1 MQVSLQLHGVQVP
14 HEQGVQV
21 VGGHS
26 QVHGSQVQGVQ
37 VVQVQGVQLSQQ
49 LLQPQ
54 LQVSPQLQVQSSVVS
69 PRTANRLESAR
80 MKEEEHLPEARYEWQ
95 ELHIGNLVDMF
106 SGVGPCLIV
115 CPSRLRVRQKHLHSR
130 KKTAIMCIFA

>member
-1 MQVSLQLHGVQVP
+1 MQVSLQLHGAQV
-14 HEQGVQV
+14 QGVQV
-21 VGGHS
+21 AGGHS

-37 VVQVQGVQLSQQ
+37 TGVQVQGVQLSQQ

-54 LQVSPQLQVQSSVVS
+54 LQVSLQLQVQSSVVS
-69 PRTANRLESAR
+69 PRTANRLESAL
-80 MKEEEHLPEARYEWQ
+80 MKEEEHLPEVRYEWQ

-115 CPSRLRVRQKHLHSR
+115 CPRRLRVRQKHLHSG

>member
-1 MQVSLQLHGVQVP
+1 MSLQLHGAQV
-14 HEQGVQV
+14 QGVQV

-37 VVQVQGVQLSQQ
+37 TGVQVQGVQLSQQ

-54 LQVSPQLQVQSSVVS
+54 LQVSLQLQVQSSVVS

-115 CPSRLRVRQKHLHSR
+115 CPRCLRVRQKHLLSEE
-130 KKTAIMCIFA
+130 KTAIMCIFA

>member
-1 MQVSLQLHGVQVP
+1 M
-14 HEQGVQV
+14 QGVQV

-26 QVHGSQVQGVQ
+26 QAHGSQVQGVQ
-37 VVQVQGVQLSQQ
+37 TGVQVQGVQLSRQ

-54 LQVSPQLQVQSSVVS
+54 LQVSLQLQVQSSVVS

-115 CPSRLRVRQKHLHSR
+115 CPRCLRVRQKHLLSEE
-130 KKTAIMCIFA
+130 KTAIMCIFA

>member
-1 MQVSLQLHGVQVP
+1 MSLQLHGAQV
-14 HEQGVQV
+14 QGVQV

-26 QVHGSQVQGVQ
+26 QAHGSQVQGVQ
-37 VVQVQGVQLSQQ
+37 TGVQVQGVQLSQQ

-54 LQVSPQLQVQSSVVS
+54 LHVSPQLQVQSSVVS

-115 CPSRLRVRQKHLHSR
+115 CPPHRLLVRQKHLHSG

>member
-1 MQVSLQLHGVQVP
+1 MQVSLQLHGAQV
-14 HEQGVQV
+14 QGVQV

-26 QVHGSQVQGVQ
+26 QVHGSQVQR
-37 VVQVQGVQLSQQ
+37 VQVQGVQLSQQ

-80 MKEEEHLPEARYEWQ
+80 MKEEAHLPEARYEWQ

-115 CPSRLRVRQKHLHSR
+115 CPRCLRVRQKHLLSEE
-130 KKTAIMCIFA
+130 KTAIMCIFA

>member
-1 MQVSLQLHGVQVP
+1 MQVSLQLHGSQV
-14 HEQGVQV
+14 QGVQV

-37 VVQVQGVQLSQQ
+37 TGVQVQGVQLSQQ

-54 LQVSPQLQVQSSVVS
+54 LQVSLQLQVQSSVVS

-115 CPSRLRVRQKHLHSR
+115 CPRRLLVRQKHLLSEE
-130 KKTAIMCIFA
+130 KTAIMCIFA

>member
-1 MQVSLQLHGVQVP
+1 MQVSLQLHGAQV
-14 HEQGVQV
+14 QGVQV

-26 QVHGSQVQGVQ
+26 QAHGSQVQGVQ
-37 VVQVQGVQLSQQ
+37 TGVQVQGVQLSQQ

-54 LQVSPQLQVQSSVVS
+54 LQVSLQLQVQSSVVS

-95 ELHIGNLVDMF
+95 ELHMGNLVDMF

-115 CPSRLRVRQKHLHSR
+115 CPRCLRVRQKHLLSEE
-130 KKTAIMCIFA
+130 KTAIMCIFA

>member
-1 MQVSLQLHGVQVP
+1 MQVSLQLHGAQV
-14 HEQGVQV
+14 QGVQV

-26 QVHGSQVQGVQ
+26 QAHGSQVQGVQ
-37 VVQVQGVQLSQQ
+37 TGVQVQGVQLSRQ

-54 LQVSPQLQVQSSVVS
+54 LQVSLQLQVQSSVVS

-115 CPSRLRVRQKHLHSR
+115 CPRCLRVRQKHLLSEE
-130 KKTAIMCIFA
+130 KTAIMCIFA

>member
-1 MQVSLQLHGVQVP
+1 MQVSLQLHGAQV
-14 HEQGVQV
+14 QGVQV

-37 VVQVQGVQLSQQ
+37 TGVQVQGVQLSQQ

-54 LQVSPQLQVQSSVVS
+54 LHVSPQLQVQSSVVS

-115 CPSRLRVRQKHLHSR
+115 CPRCLRVRQKHLLSEE
-130 KKTAIMCIFA
+130 KTAIMCIFA

>member
-1 MQVSLQLHGVQVP
+1 MQVSLQLHGAQV
-14 HEQGVQV
+14 QGVQV

-37 VVQVQGVQLSQQ
+37 TGVQVQGVQLSQQ

-115 CPSRLRVRQKHLHSR
+115 CPRRLRVRQKHLLSEE
-130 KKTAIMCIFA
+130 KTAIMCIFA

>member
-1 MQVSLQLHGVQVP
+1 MQV
-14 HEQGVQV
+14 QGVQV

-26 QVHGSQVQGVQ
+26 QAHGSQVQG
-37 VVQVQGVQLSQQ
+37 VQVQGVQLSQQ
-49 LLQPQ
+49 LHPQ
-54 LQVSPQLQVQSSVVS
+54 LQVSLQLQVQSSVVS

-115 CPSRLRVRQKHLHSR
+115 CPRCLRVRQKHLLSEE
-130 KKTAIMCIFA
+130 KTAIMCIFA

>member
-1 MQVSLQLHGVQVP
+1 MQVSLQLHGVQV
-14 HEQGVQV
+14 QGVQV

-26 QVHGSQVQGVQ
+26 QAHGSQVQG
-37 VVQVQGVQLSQQ
+37 VQVQGVQLSQQ
-49 LLQPQ
+49 LHPQ
-54 LQVSPQLQVQSSVVS
+54 LQVSLQLQVQSSVVS

-115 CPSRLRVRQKHLHSR
+115 CPRCLRVRQKHLLSEE
-130 KKTAIMCIFA
+130 KTAIMCIFA

>member
-1 MQVSLQLHGVQVP
+1 MQVSLQLHGAQV
-14 HEQGVQV
+14 QGVQV

-26 QVHGSQVQGVQ
+26 QAHGS
-37 VVQVQGVQLSQQ
+37 QVQGVQLSQQ

-115 CPSRLRVRQKHLHSR
+115 CPRCLRVRQKHLLSEE
-130 KKTAIMCIFA
+130 KTAIMCIFA

>member
-1 MQVSLQLHGVQVP
+1 MSLQLHGAQV
-14 HEQGVQV
+14 QGVQV

-26 QVHGSQVQGVQ
+26 QVQGAQ
-37 VVQVQGVQLSQQ
+37 TGVQVQGVQLSQQ

-54 LQVSPQLQVQSSVVS
+54 LQVSLQLQVQSSVVS

-115 CPSRLRVRQKHLHSR
+115 CPRCLRVRQKHLLSEE
-130 KKTAIMCIFA
+130 KTAIMCIFA

>member
-1 MQVSLQLHGVQVP
+1 MQVSLQLHGAQV
-14 HEQGVQV
+14 QGVQV

-26 QVHGSQVQGVQ
+26 QAHGS
-37 VVQVQGVQLSQQ
+37 QVQGVQLSQQ

-80 MKEEEHLPEARYEWQ
+80 MKEEAHLPEARYEWQ

-130 KKTAIMCIFA
+130 EKTAIMCIFA

>member
-1 MQVSLQLHGVQVP
+1 M
-14 HEQGVQV
+14 QGVQV

-26 QVHGSQVQGVQ
+26 QAHGS
-37 VVQVQGVQLSQQ
+37 QVQGVQLSQQ

-54 LQVSPQLQVQSSVVS
+54 LQVSLQLQVQSSVVS

-115 CPSRLRVRQKHLHSR
+115 CPRCLRVRQKHLLSEE
-130 KKTAIMCIFA
+130 KTAIMCIFA

>member
-1 MQVSLQLHGVQVP
+1 MQVSLQLHGAQV
-14 HEQGVQV
+14 QGVQV

-37 VVQVQGVQLSQQ
+37 VQGVQLSQQ

-54 LQVSPQLQVQSSVVS
+54 LQVSLQLQVQSSVVS

-115 CPSRLRVRQKHLHSR
+115 CPRCLRVRQKHLLSEE
-130 KKTAIMCIFA
+130 KTAIMCIFA

>member
-14 HEQGVQV
+14 HEQGVQD

-26 QVHGSQVQGVQ
+26 QAHGSQVQG
-37 VVQVQGVQLSQQ
+37 VQVQGVQLSQQ
-49 LLQPQ
+49 LHPQ
-54 LQVSPQLQVQSSVVS
+54 LQVSLQLQVQSSVVS

-115 CPSRLRVRQKHLHSR
+115 CPRCLRVRQKHLLSEE
-130 KKTAIMCIFA
+130 KTAIMCIFA

>member
-1 MQVSLQLHGVQVP
+1 MSLQLHGAQV
-14 HEQGVQV
+14 QGVQV

-26 QVHGSQVQGVQ
+26 QAHGSQVQGVQ
-37 VVQVQGVQLSQQ
+37 TGVQVQGVQLSQQ

-115 CPSRLRVRQKHLHSR
+115 CPRCLRVRQKHLLSGE
-130 KKTAIMCIFA
+130 KTAIMCIFA

>member
-1 MQVSLQLHGVQVP
+1 MQV
-14 HEQGVQV
+14 QGVQV

-26 QVHGSQVQGVQ
+26 QAHGSQVQG
-37 VVQVQGVQLSQQ
+37 VQVQGVQLSQQ
-49 LLQPQ
+49 LHPQ
-54 LQVSPQLQVQSSVVS
+54 LQVSLQLQVQSSVVS

-115 CPSRLRVRQKHLHSR
+115 CPRRLRVRQKHLHSG

>member
-1 MQVSLQLHGVQVP
+1 MSLQLHGAQV
-14 HEQGVQV
+14 HGVQV

-37 VVQVQGVQLSQQ
+37 TGVQVQGVQLSQQ

-69 PRTANRLESAR
+69 SRTANRLESAR

-115 CPSRLRVRQKHLHSR
+115 CPRCLRVRQKHLLSEE
-130 KKTAIMCIFA
+130 KTAIMCIFA

>member
-1 MQVSLQLHGVQVP
+1 MQVSLQLHGV
-14 HEQGVQV
+14 QGVQV

-37 VVQVQGVQLSQQ
+37 GVQVQGVQLSQQ
-49 LLQPQ
+49 LQPQ
-54 LQVSPQLQVQSSVVS
+54 LQVSLQLQVQSSVVS

-80 MKEEEHLPEARYEWQ
+80 MKEEEHLPEVRYEWQ

-115 CPSRLRVRQKHLHSR
+115 CPRRLRVRQKHLHPGE
-130 KKTAIMCIFA
+130 KTAIMCIFA

>member
-37 VVQVQGVQLSQQ
+37 EQGVQLSQQ

-54 LQVSPQLQVQSSVVS
+54 LQVSPQLQVPSSVS
-69 PRTANRLESAR
+69 PRTANRLEIAR
-80 MKEEEHLPEARYEWQ
+80 IKFDEHLPDARYE
-95 ELHIGNLVDMF
+95 
-106 SGVGPCLIV
+106 
-115 CPSRLRVRQKHLHSR
+115 
-130 KKTAIMCIFA
+130 

>member
-1 MQVSLQLHGVQVP
+1 MSLQLHGAQV
-14 HEQGVQV
+14 QGVQV

-37 VVQVQGVQLSQQ
+37 GVQVQGVQLSQQ

-54 LQVSPQLQVQSSVVS
+54 LQVSLQLQVQSSVVS

-115 CPSRLRVRQKHLHSR
+115 CPRRLRVRQKHLHPG

>member
-1 MQVSLQLHGVQVP
+1 MQVSLQLHGAQV
-14 HEQGVQV
+14 QGVQV

-26 QVHGSQVQGVQ
+26 QAHGSQVQGVQ
-37 VVQVQGVQLSQQ
+37 TGVQVQGVQLSQQ

-54 LQVSPQLQVQSSVVS
+54 LQVSLQLQVQSSVVS

-115 CPSRLRVRQKHLHSR
+115 CPRRLRVRQKHLLSEE
-130 KKTAIMCIFA
+130 KTAIMCIFA

>member
-1 MQVSLQLHGVQVP
+1 MQVSLQLHGAQV
-14 HEQGVQV
+14 QGVQV

-37 VVQVQGVQLSQQ
+37 TGVQVQGVQLSQQ

-54 LQVSPQLQVQSSVVS
+54 LQVSLQLQVQSSVVS

-115 CPSRLRVRQKHLHSR
+115 CPRCLRVRQKHLLSEE
-130 KKTAIMCIFA
+130 KTAIMCIFA

>member
-1 MQVSLQLHGVQVP
+1 M
-14 HEQGVQV
+14 QGVQV

-37 VVQVQGVQLSQQ
+37 VQGVQLSQQ
-49 LLQPQ
+49 LHPQ
-54 LQVSPQLQVQSSVVS
+54 LQVSLQLQVQSSVVS

-115 CPSRLRVRQKHLHSR
+115 CPRRLRVRQKHLLSEE
-130 KKTAIMCIFA
+130 KTAIMCIFA

>member
-1 MQVSLQLHGVQVP
+1 MSLQLHGAQV
-14 HEQGVQV
+14 QGVQV

-37 VVQVQGVQLSQQ
+37 GVQVQGVQLSQQ

-115 CPSRLRVRQKHLHSR
+115 CPRCLRVRQKHLLSEE
-130 KKTAIMCIFA
+130 KTAIMCIFA

>member
-1 MQVSLQLHGVQVP
+1 MQVSLQLHGAQV
-14 HEQGVQV
+14 QGVQV

-37 VVQVQGVQLSQQ
+37 TGVQVQGVQLSQQ

-115 CPSRLRVRQKHLHSR
+115 CPRCLRVRQKHLLSEE
-130 KKTAIMCIFA
+130 KTAIMCIFA

>member
-1 MQVSLQLHGVQVP
+1 MQVSLQLHGAQV
-14 HEQGVQV
+14 QGVQV

-37 VVQVQGVQLSQQ
+37 TGVQVQGVQLSQQ

-54 LQVSPQLQVQSSVVS
+54 LHVSPQLQVQSSVVS

-115 CPSRLRVRQKHLHSR
+115 CPRRLRVRQKHLLSEE
-130 KKTAIMCIFA
+130 KTAIMCIFA